1 MIQLWKAVSVGQCK
15 NPGVLEPEAENLK
28 GIVKENKTKQNKTL
42 SLRTNRKGGHKH

>member
-28 GIVKENKTKQNKTL
+28 GIVKENKTKQNSEFENQQKG
-42 SLRTNRKGGHKH
+42 RT